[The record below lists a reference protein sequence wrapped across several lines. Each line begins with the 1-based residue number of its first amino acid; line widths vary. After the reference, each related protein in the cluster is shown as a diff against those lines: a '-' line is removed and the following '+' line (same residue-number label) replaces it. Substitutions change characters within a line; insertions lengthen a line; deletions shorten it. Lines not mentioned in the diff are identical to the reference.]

1 MQNVAQSQCRKSKI
15 AFPTLGIL
23 AKNYPNA
30 TGKLWEVEL
39 KL

>member
-1 MQNVAQSQCRKSKI
+1 MQNVARGQSKKSKI
-15 AFPTLGIL
+15 AFTTLGIL
-23 AKNYPNA
+23 AKNYPNT